1 MSHIFLEACPKAG
14 FDTSFNI
21 VLFVVHI
28 AGSVINTM
36 QAKEVE
42 MLIERRR
49 EFEENF
55 TRTIR
60 DLRKEL
66 AAVIFLIKLEV
77 LVKVFV

>member
-1 MSHIFLEACPKAG
+1 
-14 FDTSFNI
+14 
-21 VLFVVHI
+21 
-28 AGSVINTM
+28 M

>member
-1 MSHIFLEACPKAG
+1 
-14 FDTSFNI
+14 
-21 VLFVVHI
+21 
-28 AGSVINTM
+28 
-36 QAKEVE
+36 

-66 AAVIFLIKLEV
+66 AAVTLLID
-77 LVKVFV
+77 